1 MQALGAEIIAL
12 SADEPQ
18 RARMTVAELGLT
30 FPILS
35 DSSRKYIR
43 DYDVLHPQEGIAR
56 PSMFVVDREGI
67 IRWKHVGMNAAD
79 RPPMADVLEQLR
91 AIH

>member
-1 MQALGAEIIAL
+1 MGAEIIAL

-35 DSSRKYIR
+35 DSSRTYIR
-43 DYDVLHPQEGIAR
+43 DYDVLHP
-56 PSMFVVDREGI
+56 
-67 IRWKHVGMNAAD
+67 
-79 RPPMADVLEQLR
+79 
-91 AIH
+91 

>member
-1 MQALGAEIIAL
+1 MGAEIIAL

-18 RARMTVAELGLT
+18 QARMTVAELGLT

-35 DSSRKYIR
+35 DSSRKHIR

-56 PSMFVVDREGI
+56 PSMFVVDREGV
-67 IRWKHVGMNAAD
+67 IRWKHVGMSAAD
-79 RPPMADVLEQLR
+79 RPSMADVLEQLR